1 MKSKIQKETLEEDL
15 LQLVQRVPNKDMFPY
30 KDSDM
35 VNQNGWNHQQ

>member
-15 LQLVQRVPNKDMFPY
+15 LQLVQKVPNKDMFHY

-35 VNQNGWNHQQ
+35 VNQNGRNHQQ